1 MNAAWAKLTRT
12 RLTQLTLLAGLPA
25 LVSSALGEAVPTKTF
40 DSTEFH
46 YSVALPSGCR
56 HEQGPGTLDAVC
68 SPELDAA
75 KSLDAP
81 ATASLLLE
89 VDVEPVPQDAGKAA
103 ADLAQHYDEAR
114 FRDEL
119 PEAVC
124 GETDRARV
132 KIDNVKH
139 ILDGARVMY
148 TANISCPEI
157 KFLGLGERNG
167 VAQFLITP
175 GLRYRLLARAPKE
188 EFDQNKATIDAF
200 FASFK
205 TSPGETRNQ

>member
-1 MNAAWAKLTRT
+1 MNAAWAKFSHM
-12 RLTQLTLLAGLPA
+12 RLIELALLAGLPA
-25 LVSSALGEAVPTKTF
+25 LASSALGEAVPTKTF
-40 DSTEFH
+40 DSAEFH

-56 HEQGPGTLDAVC
+56 HEEGPGTLDAVC

-103 ADLAQHYDEAR
+103 ADLAQRYDETR

-124 GETDRARV
+124 GEADRARV
-132 KIDNVKH
+132 KIDNVKR
-139 ILDGARVMY
+139 IFDAARVMY
-148 TANISCPEI
+148 TANVSCPEI
-157 KFLGLGERNG
+157 KFLGLGERDG

-205 TSPGETRNQ
+205 MSPGETSNQ